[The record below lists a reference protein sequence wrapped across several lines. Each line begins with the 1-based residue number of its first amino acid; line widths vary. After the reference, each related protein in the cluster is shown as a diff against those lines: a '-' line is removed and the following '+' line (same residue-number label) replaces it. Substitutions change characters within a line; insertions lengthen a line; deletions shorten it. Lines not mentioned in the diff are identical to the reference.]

1 MNPRLD
7 ALKRRGWINLAFA
20 VGVGLLGLLAEPGAM
35 AVMNAVFA
43 LIFAWQGQRIIQ
55 HAVPLDEAERKELA
69 ALEKR
74 SPLVRRFVT
83 AARAHG
89 EPLRLDLVSARR
101 LARLEA
107 MQSQH

>member
-7 ALKRRGWINLAFA
+7 ALRRRGWLNLAFA
-20 VGVGLLGLLAEPGAM
+20 VGAGLLGLLAESGAL
-35 AVMNAVFA
+35 AAMNAVFA
-43 LIFAWQGQRIIQ
+43 LLLAWQGHRISQ
-55 HAVPLDEAERKELA
+55 HAVPLDEAERRELA

-74 SPLVRRFVT
+74 SAVVKRFVA
-83 AARAHG
+83 AARAQG